1 MTSSIREMSCGHPVT
16 AASLGR
22 QGAMGPC
29 MAAQLP
35 EPVLPLLARLI
46 AASGVVSRPPPDG
59 KHWEEVLSHGPL
71 AHPPPGRTG
80 GKATASGSSGCIPR
94 EHWGWHAGL
103 QTHKSL
109 PKHPPGLQ
117 QPPGSVLHPG
127 LSPQCPTEMPEPP
140 AEPVMGAPSC
150 PRTTAPPSP
159 YTRVLGSLQGDG
171 RGCRGW
177 LSHAQHPSALPGE
190 PGNDSRWVP
199 APQTT
204 QRCLSTHSLQ
214 QCSRH
219 LWKLLLSR

>member
-140 AEPVMGAPSC
+140 ARASDGSTLLPSDHSTPLSLHKGA
-150 PRTTAPPSP
+150 
-159 YTRVLGSLQGDG
+159 G
-171 RGCRGW
+171 
-177 LSHAQHPSALPGE
+177 
-190 PGNDSRWVP
+190 
-199 APQTT
+199 
-204 QRCLSTHSLQ
+204 
-214 QCSRH
+214 
-219 LWKLLLSR
+219 LLAG